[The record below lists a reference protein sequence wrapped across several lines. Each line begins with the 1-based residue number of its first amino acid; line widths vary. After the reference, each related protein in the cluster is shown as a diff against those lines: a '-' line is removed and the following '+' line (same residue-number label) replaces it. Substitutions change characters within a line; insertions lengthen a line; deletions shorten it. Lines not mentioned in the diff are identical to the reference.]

1 MSRAFGPGSR
11 IGLMGGGQLGRMFIL
26 AARSMGYRV
35 HVFVPE
41 KHSPAGQLADL
52 EMSRDYLDEA
62 AVREFA
68 GGVDVLTFEFENIPR
83 QTVEWAAEHCEVRPR
98 GEILHT
104 TQNRIREKEF
114 LEASGIPLPAWA
126 SVCTAED
133 LPAALA
139 RIGYPS
145 ILKTASFGYD
155 GKGQKQLKSV
165 EDTRNLDLGAGPFVL
180 EAKVPFVMEIS
191 VVVARGADGRTAYY
205 PVCENIHRNH
215 ILDTTVVPARVAP
228 DVAERA
234 TGLARRIAE
243 RLELVGV
250 MAVEMFLLADG
261 SILVNELAPRPHNSG
276 HFSIDA
282 CVTSQFEQQL
292 RAVCGLPLGAPDLLR
307 SCAMANLL
315 GDLWAGG
322 EPDWAAAAAC
332 GEVKI
337 HLYGKAEPRPGRK
350 MGHLTAFG
358 ATPDEALARV
368 IAARDALQKNG
379 NGVRAAA
386 KD

>member
-1 MSRAFGPGSR
+1 MNRVFGPGSR

-26 AARSMGYRV
+26 AARRMGYRV

-41 KHSPAGQLADL
+41 KKSPAGQLADL
-52 EMSRDYLDEA
+52 EMSRDYLDEGS
-62 AVREFA
+62 VREFA
-68 GGVDVLTFEFENIPR
+68 CGVDVLTFEFENIPR
-83 QTVEWAAEHCEVRPR
+83 QTVEWAAEQCEVRPR
-98 GEILHT
+98 GGILYT
-104 TQNRIREKEF
+104 TQNRIREKTF
-114 LEASGIPLPAWA
+114 LSAHGIPLPAWA
-126 SVCTAED
+126 SVSTAED
-133 LPAALA
+133 LSAALS

-155 GKGQKQLKSV
+155 GKGQKQLESA
-165 EDTRNLDLGAGPFVL
+165 EDVRNLDLSAGPFVL

-191 VVVARGADGRTAYY
+191 VVVARGVDGRTECY

-215 ILDTTVVPARVAP
+215 ILDTTIVPARVAP

-234 TGLARRIAE
+234 TAVARLVAE
-243 RLELVGV
+243 RLDLVGV

-261 SILVNELAPRPHNSG
+261 TLLVNELAPRPHNSG

-307 SCAMANLL
+307 PCAMANLL
-315 GDLWAGG
+315 GDIWAGG

-332 GEVKI
+332 ADVKI
-337 HLYGKAEPRPGRK
+337 HLYGKTEPRPGRK

-358 ATPDEALARV
+358 ATPDEALERV
-368 IAARDALQKNG
+368 VAAREALRRSRSS
-379 NGVRAAA
+379 VAAA
-386 KD
+386 

>member
-1 MSRAFGPGSR
+1 MNSVFGPGSC

-41 KHSPAGQLADL
+41 KNSPAGQLADL
-52 EMSRDYLDEA
+52 EMSRDYLDEG

-83 QTVEWAAEHCEVRPR
+83 QTVEWAAQQCEVRPR
-98 GEILHT
+98 GEILYT
-104 TQNRIREKEF
+104 TQNRIREKTF
-114 LEASGIPLPAWA
+114 LSAHGIPLPAWA
-126 SVCTAED
+126 SVSTAED
-133 LPAALA
+133 LSAALS

-155 GKGQKQLKSV
+155 GKGQKQLKSA
-165 EDTRNLDLGAGPFVL
+165 EDVRNLDLSAGPFVL

-191 VVVARGADGRTAYY
+191 VVLARAVDGRTECY

-215 ILDTTVVPARVAP
+215 ILDTTIVPARVAP

-234 TGLARRIAE
+234 TAVARLVAE
-243 RLELVGV
+243 RLDLVGV

-261 SILVNELAPRPHNSG
+261 TLLVNELAPRPHNSG

-307 SCAMANLL
+307 PCAMANLL
-315 GDLWAGG
+315 GDIWAGG

-332 GEVKI
+332 GDVKI
-337 HLYGKAEPRPGRK
+337 HLYGKTEPRPGRK

-358 ATPDEALARV
+358 ATPDEALERV
-368 IAARDALQKNG
+368 VAAREALRRSRSS
-379 NGVRAAA
+379 VAAA
-386 KD
+386 

>member
-1 MSRAFGPGSR
+1 MSRVFGPGSR

-41 KHSPAGQLADL
+41 KDSPAGQLADV
-52 EMSRDYLDEA
+52 EMSCDYLDEA

-68 GGVDVLTFEFENIPR
+68 RGVDVLTFEFENIPR
-83 QTVEWAAEHCEVRPR
+83 QTIEWAAEHCEVRPR

-104 TQNRIREKEF
+104 TQNRTREKNF
-114 LEASGIPLPAWA
+114 LAANGIPLPAWVA
-126 SVCTAED
+126 ISTVED
-133 LPAALA
+133 LAAALA

-155 GKGQKQLKSV
+155 GKGQRQLKSA
-165 EDTRNLDLGAGPFVL
+165 EDARSVDLAAGPFVL
-180 EAKVPFVMEIS
+180 EAKVPFVMEVS
-191 VVVARGADGRTAYY
+191 VVVARGVDGQTVCY
-205 PVCENIHRNH
+205 PVCENVHRNH
-215 ILDTTVVPARVAP
+215 VLDTTVVPARVAP
-228 DVAERA
+228 DIAERA
-234 TGLARRIAE
+234 TGLARQIAE
-243 RLELVGV
+243 CLDLVGV

-261 SILVNELAPRPHNSG
+261 SLLINELAPRPHNSG
-276 HFSIDA
+276 HFSVDA

-292 RAVCGLPLGAPDLLR
+292 RAVSGLPLGAPDLLR
-307 SCAMANLL
+307 PCAMANLL
-315 GDLWAGG
+315 GDVWQGG

-332 GEVKI
+332 LDVKI
-337 HLYGKAEPRPGRK
+337 HLYGKTEPRPGRK

-368 IAARDALQKNG
+368 LAAREALQTGGK
-379 NGVRAAA
+379 GV
-386 KD
+386 